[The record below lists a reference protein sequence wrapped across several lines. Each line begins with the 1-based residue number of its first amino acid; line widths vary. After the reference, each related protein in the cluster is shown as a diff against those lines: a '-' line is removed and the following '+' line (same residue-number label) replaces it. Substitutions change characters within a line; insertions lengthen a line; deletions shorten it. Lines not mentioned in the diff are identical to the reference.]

1 MSHLSHAMPS
11 HRSRPRAA
19 GRSRWAVL
27 ATLALTLPLAAASTV
42 GGASPAS
49 AAATCSKNAAVYGA
63 DGSELTFS
71 VLDDPAGGGGLSVV
85 NHVKDLG
92 YTPRTL
98 VALDYKTLL
107 ATDSSG
113 NLHKLDVVTNST
125 GGTVRDTVWVS
136 GGWTHDHLAYD
147 GAGHLYGTAGGNLLR
162 YDLSSGFT
170 SIGPRRI
177 VAQGGYVVDTLFA
190 NAPNSLIATNA
201 DGALI
206 NYKMNPAK
214 STVSR
219 HVLRSSTWRFRNMI
233 SPGGGVYYG
242 QTTAGAMNHYTDA
255 DPVDGSG
262 TDISYPKAI
271 STRGWTQH
279 LLTAVTNACAASSG
293 DVTYDLLV
301 RMFGSKVGSK
311 ARVEA
316 GLPSLRAEMKT
327 GGITNAARKA
337 AFFAT
342 LANESTFLY
351 NADQGGSS
359 SGYHGRGFIQLT
371 DDSNYG
377 PAGTY
382 FRIDLLGSPDLAL
395 HLDNSARIARWYWTV
410 NRPRTN
416 EKADDHDMAAVNRY
430 IGFADQD
437 GPEADERCLD
447 FKHAYKV
454 LTGTA
459 PTNVT
464 C

>member
-1 MSHLSHAMPS
+1 MPGTPPPAVPDT
-11 HRSRPRAA
+11 RRRRGAA
-19 GRSRWAVL
+19 RRRIALAAVVAL
-27 ATLALTLPLAAASTV
+27 PLTTLAAVTGTS
-42 GGASPAS
+42 SAS
-49 AAATCSKNAAVYGA
+49 AATCNGNAAVYGA

-170 SIGPRRI
+170 SIGPRQI

-206 NYKMNPAK
+206 NYKVNPTTN
-214 STVSR
+214 SVGR

-242 QTTAGAMNHYTDA
+242 QTTAGAMNHYIDTN
-255 DPVDGSG
+255 PVDGSG

-279 LLTAVTNACAASSG
+279 LLAAVPGTCDAVKTIAERAVLIALDQVGKPYVWGAEGPNSFDCSGLVHYAYENAGFYWRDRETADSLYNRGYGRKVLKAEHKRGDLIFFNSDSDAAMDHVIIDIG
-293 DVTYDLLV
+293 GNRT
-301 RMFGSKVGSK
+301 
-311 ARVEA
+311 VEA
-316 GLPSLRAEMKT
+316 QRTGTPVKT
-327 GGITNAARKA
+327 
-337 AFFAT
+337 
-342 LANESTFLY
+342 
-351 NADQGGSS
+351 AD
-359 SGYHGRGFIQLT
+359 LT
-371 DDSNYG
+371 
-377 PAGTY
+377 
-382 FRIDLLGSPDLAL
+382 
-395 HLDNSARIARWYWTV
+395 SARL
-410 NRPRTN
+410 
-416 EKADDHDMAAVNRY
+416 ADAMPYVVRLV
-430 IGFADQD
+430 G
-437 GPEADERCLD
+437 
-447 FKHAYKV
+447 
-454 LTGTA
+454 
-459 PTNVT
+459 
-464 C
+464 